1 LKDALSHN
9 HCGYIHD
16 NYPAPNVMP
25 AQREVMVGHKQ
36 VKWPFSSAVIMQNY
50 ISCHAEAAAAAAATK
65 SPQCE
70 CFFLQL

>member
-1 LKDALSHN
+1 
-9 HCGYIHD
+9 
-16 NYPAPNVMP
+16 MP